1 MNIDHPKFK
10 ELITYL
16 ERLGSMA
23 LAYSGG
29 TDSTFLMAAGKIA
42 LGDHLLAFTIDT
54 PYIARW
60 EIEEASEICKQLGVK
75 HKILN
80 SEIISSIENNPENR
94 CYLCKQ
100 HLFSSLLKEASA
112 LGFSSVV
119 DGTNL
124 DDKGDHRPG
133 MRALKELKIKSPLL
147 ETGIG
152 KELIRKFS
160 KELGLPTW
168 NKPAYACLLTRIPFD
183 TKITKTELQKIE
195 SAETYLMKI
204 GFRAIRVR
212 SHEKLARIEVP
223 MDRIQELIEPG
234 IASEISRELKK
245 IGYQY
250 VTIDMDGYKM
260 GSMKK

>member
-1 MNIDHPKFK
+1 MKIDHPKFRD
-10 ELITYL
+10 LITYL
-16 ERLGSMA
+16 EGLGSVA

-42 LGDHLLAFTIDT
+42 LGDNILAFTIDT

-60 EIEEASEICKQLGVK
+60 EIEEASDICKQLGVK

-100 HLFSSLLKEASA
+100 HLFSSLLKEASS
-112 LGFSSVV
+112 LGFPYVM

-124 DDKGDHRPG
+124 DDTGDHRPG

-152 KELIRKFS
+152 KEMIRKFS

-168 NKPAYACLLTRIPFD
+168 DKPAYACLLTRLPFD
-183 TKITKTELQKIE
+183 TKITKTELRKIE
-195 SAETYLMKI
+195 ESETYLMKR

-212 SHEKLARIEVP
+212 SHGKLARIEVP
-223 MDRIQELIEPG
+223 NDRIQELLEPCL
-234 IASEISRELKK
+234 ASDISRELKK
-245 IGYQY
+245 IGYQH

>member
-10 ELITYL
+10 ELIAYL
-16 ERLGSMA
+16 KELGSVA

-29 TDSTFLMAAGKIA
+29 TDSTFLMAAGKIV
-42 LGDHLLAFTIDT
+42 LGDNLLAYTIDT

-75 HKILN
+75 HEIIN
-80 SEIISSIENNPENR
+80 SEIISSIQNNPEDR

-100 HLFSSLLKEASA
+100 HLFSSLLKKAA
-112 LGFSSVV
+112 DLGFPYVM

-152 KELIRKFS
+152 KKLIRKFS

-168 NKPAYACLLTRIPFD
+168 DKPAYACLLTRIPFE
-183 TKITKTELQKIE
+183 TKITITELQKIE
-195 SAETYLMKI
+195 KAETYLMKM

-212 SHEKLARIEVP
+212 SHDKLARIEVP
-223 MDRIQELIEPG
+223 IDRIQELIQPG
-234 IASEISRELKK
+234 LASEISQELKR

>member
-10 ELITYL
+10 KLISYL
-16 ERLGSMA
+16 KNLGSVA

-42 LGDHLLAFTIDT
+42 LGDKLLAFTIDT

-60 EIEEASEICKQLGVK
+60 EIEEASEICKKLGVK

-80 SEIISSIENNPENR
+80 SEIIGSIENNPENR

-100 HLFSSLLKEASA
+100 HLFSSLLKEASI
-112 LGFSSVV
+112 LGFPFVV

-133 MRALKELKIKSPLL
+133 MRALKELEIKSPLL

-168 NKPAYACLLTRIPFD
+168 DKPAYACLLTRIPFD

-195 SAETYLMKI
+195 SAETYLMKM

-212 SHEKLARIEVP
+212 SHDKLARIEVP
-223 MDRIQELIEPG
+223 GNRIRELIEPG

-245 IGYQY
+245 IGYEY
-250 VTIDMDGYKM
+250 VTVDLDGYKM
-260 GSMKK
+260 GSMNK

>member
-1 MNIDHPKFK
+1 MKINHQKFE

-16 ERLGSMA
+16 EGLGSAA

-42 LGDHLLAFTIDT
+42 FGDKLLAFTIDT

-60 EIEEASEICKQLGVK
+60 EIVEASEICKQLGVK

-100 HLFSSLLKEASA
+100 HLFSSLSKEASK
-112 LGFSSVV
+112 LGFSYVM

-133 MRALKELKIKSPLL
+133 MRALKELEIKSPLL

-168 NKPAYACLLTRIPFD
+168 DKPAYACLLTRLPFD

-195 SAETYLMKI
+195 KAETYLMKM

-212 SHEKLARIEVP
+212 SHNKLARIEVP
-223 MDRIQELIEPG
+223 VNRIQELIKPG
-234 IASEISRELKK
+234 LASEISRELKS

-250 VTIDMDGYKM
+250 VTIDIAGYEM
-260 GSMKK
+260 GSMNK

>member
-1 MNIDHPKFK
+1 MKIDHPKFK
-10 ELITYL
+10 KLIAYL
-16 ERLGSMA
+16 KELGSVA

-29 TDSTFLMAAGKIA
+29 TDSTFLMAAAKIA
-42 LGDHLLAFTIDT
+42 LGDNLLAFTIDT

-60 EIEEASEICKQLGVK
+60 EIEEASEICQQLGVK
-75 HKILN
+75 HKIIN
-80 SEIISSIENNPENR
+80 SEIISSIQNNPENR

-100 HLFSSLLKEASA
+100 HLFSSLLKEASD
-112 LGFSSVV
+112 LGFPFVI

-124 DDKGDHRPG
+124 DDKGDYRPG

-168 NKPAYACLLTRIPFD
+168 DKPAYACLLTRLPFD
-183 TKITKTELQKIE
+183 TKITKAELQKIE
-195 SAETYLMKI
+195 KAETYLMKL

-212 SHEKLARIEVP
+212 SHDNLARIEVP
-223 MDRIQELIEPG
+223 VNRIQELIEPG
-234 IASEISRELKK
+234 IASEVSRELKK

-250 VTIDMDGYKM
+250 IAIDMDGYKM
-260 GSMKK
+260 GNMGK